1 MARAK
6 QISLNNT
13 LIDIGSSTK
22 IWNVVNS
29 SSTYSITGHT
39 TPFADMTTALS
50 NGDEIILRM
59 TSDGR
64 LFYLAGKFGTGSE
77 ERYSFTYNEAT
88 ERRVIAIYSNN
99 SVTYATPAGGAPQF
113 HRSTETTYG
122 IGSENYYGH
131 NKVINNLTTA
141 SYTEGES
148 LSAYQGKVLNDNKA
162 PTSHASSATTYGVG
176 TSVNYGHLKIANNL
190 STASFDASAPVAL
203 SAYQGKVLNDGLSD
217 KAPTNH
223 QSTTTD
229 YGVGTAAAYGHVKV
243 ANNLSTASFDADA
256 PVVLSAYQGKLLYDG
271 KAPKNHKSTTSDYGL
286 GSGTEYGHVKVIN
299 NVTTSSYSAG
309 DALAAYQG
317 KVLQD
322 GITAVTPTLPSLAT
336 IGKSNQSITSA
347 TDTNMGSFTL
357 TAGLWLVVVT
367 ARWNTNVTGI
377 RQVWLASSSTGSALN
392 YSSVVSHQ
400 AANGAITSEQLTV
413 FLNVTASTTYHI
425 VVRQSSGSAL
435 TCNTSYSTCRLGDA

>member
-22 IWNVVNS
+22 IWDVVNS

-148 LSAYQGKVLNDNKA
+148 LSAYQGKVLNDSKA

-190 STASFDASAPVAL
+190 STASFDADAPVAL
-203 SAYQGKVLNDGLSD
+203 SAYQGKILYNG

-223 QSTTTD
+223 KSTGTD
-229 YGVGTAAAYGHVKV
+229 YGI
-243 ANNLSTASFDADA
+243 
-256 PVVLSAYQGKLLYDG
+256 
-271 KAPKNHKSTTSDYGL
+271 
-286 GSGTEYGHVKVIN
+286 GSSTEYGHCKIIN
-299 NVTTSSYSAG
+299 NITTASYSAG
-309 DALAAYQG
+309 EALAAYQG
-317 KVLQD
+317 KVLD
-322 GITAVTPTLPSLAT
+322 DKISAVTPTIPNTDST
-336 IGKSNQSITSA
+336 GITDASA
-347 TDTNMGSFTL
+347 TNNANFASGSFTL
-357 TAGLWLVVVT
+357 TSGLWIVT
-367 ARWNTNVTGI
+367 VTGRWSANATGY
-377 RQVWLASSSTGSALN
+377 RQVWISDSSTGNARNL
-392 YSSVVSHQ
+392 SSIASVPAV
-400 AANGAITSEQLTV
+400 NGAVTSIQVTV
-413 FLNVTASTTYHI
+413 PLKPTSQTTYYI
-425 VVRQSSGSAL
+425 VTKQTSGSAL
-435 TCNTSYSTCRLGDA
+435 TVNTRYTATRLGDV